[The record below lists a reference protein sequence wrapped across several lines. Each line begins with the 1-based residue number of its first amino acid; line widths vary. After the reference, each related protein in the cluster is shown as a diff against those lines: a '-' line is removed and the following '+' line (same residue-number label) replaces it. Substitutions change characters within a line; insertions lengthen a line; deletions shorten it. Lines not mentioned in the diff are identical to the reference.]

1 MALSYILANL
11 LADIPRAEAVIFLD
25 KEGETIENLTSKI
38 NPFDIKIIG
47 AYQGIYFKQFQK
59 MFSNLKS
66 FYYIGNIHSVFC
78 ILVGGEYYLVLI
90 TKGRTL
96 PGMAFHFLEKA
107 KKELEEKV
115 I

>member
-11 LADIPRAEAVIFLD
+11 LADVPSAEAVVFLD
-25 KEGETIENLTSKI
+25 SEGETIENLTSKI

-47 AYQGIYFKQFQK
+47 AYQGIHFKQFVK
-59 MFSNLKS
+59 TFSNLKY
-66 FYYIGNIHSVFC
+66 FYYSGSKHSVFC

-90 TKGRTL
+90 TKGKIL
-96 PGMAFHFLEKA
+96 PGLAVHFLEKA

-115 I
+115 L